1 MGAILGRQNNDDFA
15 GLQIFCGVSAV
26 LGGSILA
33 VSTSM
38 LAKTKNTWNV

>member
-1 MGAILGRQNNDDFA
+1 MGAILGRQNNDDFS

-26 LGGSILA
+26 LGGVILA
-33 VSTSM
+33 VSTRT